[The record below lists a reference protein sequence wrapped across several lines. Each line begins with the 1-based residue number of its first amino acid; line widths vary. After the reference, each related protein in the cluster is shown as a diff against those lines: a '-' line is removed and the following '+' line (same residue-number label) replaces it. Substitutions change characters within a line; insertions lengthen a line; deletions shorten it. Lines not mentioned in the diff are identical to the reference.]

1 MNAPGLPKDEEA
13 RLRAL
18 KSLDI
23 LDTPA
28 EERFDRLTRL
38 AKRMFDVPIALV
50 SLVDGNRQWFK
61 SSMGLDVR
69 ETPRDISFCG
79 HAILGDEV
87 FYIPD
92 TKKDERFTDNPLV
105 TGEPKIRFYAG
116 CPLRSLTGSKHGTL
130 CIIDKKPRIL
140 NSDDQNILR
149 DLALTVERELAA
161 VHLAT
166 LDELTSLFNRRGFT
180 LQASSSINL
189 CVRQSIPISLVFMDL
204 NKFKTINDRFGHAE
218 GDRAL
223 FNFAAQLREHSR
235 ASDILARW
243 SGDEFVMMLPN
254 SSKEQ
259 AEGAIYRFKKALKKR
274 SQYENW
280 GYELEFS
287 HGIVEY
293 EPGRHEAVEELLAE
307 GDAMMYR
314 RKHNGLNPQHFEF
327 EPAASS
333 R

>member
-1 MNAPGLPKDEEA
+1 MNAPGLPRDEEA

-18 KSLDI
+18 KSLDV

-28 EERFDRLTRL
+28 EERFDRLTRM
-38 AKRMFDVPIALV
+38 AMRMFDVPISLV

-61 SSMGLDVR
+61 SCMGLEAR

-79 HAILGDEV
+79 HAILGDEI

-92 TKKDERFTDNPLV
+92 THKDKRFADNPLV

-116 CPLRSLTGSKHGTL
+116 CPLRSLNGSKLGTL
-130 CIIDKKPRIL
+130 CIIDTKPRTL
-140 NSDDQNILR
+140 EGEDLNILR

-166 LDELTSLFNRRGFT
+166 QDDLTNLLNRRGFSN
-180 LQASSSINL
+180 QASSSLNL
-189 CVRQSIPISLVFMDL
+189 CARQSIPISLVFIDL
-204 NKFKTINDRFGHAE
+204 NEFKEINDRFGHTE

-223 FNFAAQLREHSR
+223 FNFAAELRVQSR
-235 ASDILARW
+235 SSDILARW
-243 SGDEFVMMLPN
+243 SGDEFVMMLAN

-259 AEGAIYRFKKALKKR
+259 TEAAIYRFRRALKKR
-274 SQYENW
+274 SLNENW
-280 GYELEFS
+280 GYELSFS
-287 HGIVEY
+287 HGIVEF
-293 EPGRHEAVEELLAE
+293 EPGRHEALEEMLAE
-307 GDAMMYR
+307 GDALMYQ
-314 RKHNGLNPQHFEF
+314 RKFNSSGSEHALK
-327 EPAASS
+327 ATASW

>member
-1 MNAPGLPKDEEA
+1 MEAPGLPKDEET

-28 EERFDRLTRL
+28 EERFDRLTRM
-38 AKRMFDVPIALV
+38 AKRIFEVPISLV

-61 SSMGLDVR
+61 SCMGLDVR

-79 HAILGDEV
+79 HAILGDEI

-92 TKKDERFTDNPLV
+92 ATKDKRFADNPLV
-105 TGEPKIRFYAG
+105 TGEPNIRFYAG
-116 CPLRSLTGSKHGTL
+116 CPLRSLNGSKLGTL
-130 CIIDKKPRIL
+130 CIIDTKPRTL
-140 NSDDQNILR
+140 DRDDMGILR

-166 LDELTSLFNRRGFT
+166 QDDLTNLLNRRGFSN
-180 LQASSSINL
+180 QAASSLNL
-189 CVRQSIPISLVFMDL
+189 CARQSIPISLVFMDL
-204 NKFKTINDRFGHAE
+204 NEFKTINDRFGHAE

-223 FNFAAQLREHSR
+223 FNFAAQLREQSR

-243 SGDEFVMMLPN
+243 SGDEFVMLLAN
-254 SSKEQ
+254 SSKDQ
-259 AEGAIYRFKKALKKR
+259 TEGAIYRFKKALKKR
-274 SQYENW
+274 SQIENW
-280 GYELEFS
+280 GYELPFS
-287 HGIVEY
+287 HGIVEF
-293 EPGRHEAVEELLAE
+293 EHGRHEAVDDLLAE
-307 GDAMMYR
+307 GDALMYQ
-314 RKHNGLNPQHFEF
+314 RKYNGLVPQHSGLET
-327 EPAASS
+327 ASW

>member
-1 MNAPGLPKDEEA
+1 MPQVYLFGEEA

-18 KSLDI
+18 KSLDV

-28 EERFDRLTRL
+28 EERFDRLTRM
-38 AKRMFDVPIALV
+38 AKRMFDVPISLV

-61 SSMGLDVR
+61 SCMGLDVR

-92 TKKDERFTDNPLV
+92 TENDKRFADNPLV
-105 TGEPKIRFYAG
+105 TGEPYIRFYAG
-116 CPLRSLTGSKHGTL
+116 CPLRSLNGCKLGTL
-130 CIIDKKPRIL
+130 CIIDRKPRSL
-140 NSDDQNILR
+140 DSEDLSILR

-166 LDELTSLFNRRGFT
+166 QDDLTSLLNRRGFSN
-180 LQASSSINL
+180 QASSSLNL
-189 CVRQSIPISLVFMDL
+189 CARQGIPISLVFMDL
-204 NKFKTINDRFGHAE
+204 NEFKTVNDRYGHAE

-223 FNFAAQLREHSR
+223 FNFAAELREQSR

-243 SGDEFVMMLPN
+243 SGDEFVMMLAN

-259 AEGAIYRFKKALKKR
+259 TEAAVYRFRKALKKR
-274 SQYENW
+274 SQKEQW
-280 GYELEFS
+280 GYELDFA
-287 HGIVEY
+287 HGIVEF
-293 EPGRHEAVEELLAE
+293 EHGRHETVEELLAQ
-307 GDAMMYR
+307 GDALMYQ
-314 RKHNGLNPQHFEF
+314 RKCGGLI
-327 EPAASS
+327 SS
-333 R
+333 NVALR